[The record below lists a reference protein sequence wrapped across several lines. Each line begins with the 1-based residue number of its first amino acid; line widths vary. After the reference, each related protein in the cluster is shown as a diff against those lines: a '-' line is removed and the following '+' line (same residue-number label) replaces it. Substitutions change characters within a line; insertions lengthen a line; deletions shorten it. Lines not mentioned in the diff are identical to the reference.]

1 MDGAQEEYGARG
13 GRGKEESEVQRACLS
28 EEEQLR
34 RLIARSNYEIQL
46 LSLSEKGHPDTSLSS
61 LPPPP
66 THTAVDE
73 ASEAHLLARVKANV
87 DKTAWQLMHSIVDIN
102 SRIEEAKRR
111 VAEEEELLEQV
122 AACEAILSQHVE
134 DLKEELT
141 DQGGPARFSRFLLSL
156 H

>member
-1 MDGAQEEYGARG
+1 MDGAQEEDGERG

-34 RLIARSNYEIQL
+34 RLIASSNYEIQL
-46 LSLSEKGHPDTSLSS
+46 LSLSEKGHPDASPSF
-61 LPPPP
+61 PPPQ
-66 THTAVDE
+66 HIHIAVHE

-134 DLKEELT
+134 DLKEELA
-141 DQGGPARFSRFLLSL
+141 DQGGPARLSRSLLPL
-156 H
+156 